1 MKCLFSSSSKQ
12 KKPRRAGEQFK
23 MGQGL
28 RVWCPFV
35 AFCEVGKLPNARS
48 LLSLM
53 DVQTSP
59 EPHPC
64 QPVKGSNP
72 VSGNYHVGLTGDMY
86 KWWTTMNHS
95 ITLGL
100 CPSPQRRH
108 PIWTQ
113 GRGVCGCLEM
123 EQWLYT
129 QNFRQILTQID
140 ISLNTFLRK
149 AIRLPNQS

>member
-1 MKCLFSSSSKQ
+1 MGFSLGEVLHHCHQDAKSYFNLFKSMKCLFSSSSKQ

-72 VSGNYHVGLTGDMY
+72 VSGNYHVGLTGDVY
-86 KWWTTMNHS
+86 K
-95 ITLGL
+95 
-100 CPSPQRRH
+100 
-108 PIWTQ
+108 
-113 GRGVCGCLEM
+113 
-123 EQWLYT
+123 
-129 QNFRQILTQID
+129 
-140 ISLNTFLRK
+140 
-149 AIRLPNQS
+149 